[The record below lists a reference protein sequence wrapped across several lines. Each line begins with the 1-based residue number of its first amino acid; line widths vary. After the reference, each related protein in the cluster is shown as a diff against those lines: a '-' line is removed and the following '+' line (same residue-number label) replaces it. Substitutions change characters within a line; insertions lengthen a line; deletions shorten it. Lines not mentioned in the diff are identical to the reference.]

1 MVDAAAVTKPSV
13 SVKFLCSYGGK
24 ILPRHPDGK
33 LRYHGGHTR
42 LLSVHRSV
50 SFSELLAKMG
60 DLCGSEEVTLRCQLP
75 TEDLDALVSI
85 KSDEDLANLIEEYD
99 LAASPSQTLK
109 IRAFLFVPK
118 SSPRSV
124 VSPNG
129 SRSALARS
137 ALPPLPSGGR
147 RRCVHQA
154 PMMTPVAPI
163 WYEKP
168 TSKVARHVPRN
179 SGHELTAEENGY
191 VVHLYDY
198 TLLNLDL
205 CYSFSFLM
213 FMIMHNSD
221 EKLNRLRGHPTHLAS
236 PRLKFPNVG
245 AVKSSKLV
253 GDKLPMWG

>member
-1 MVDAAAVTKPSV
+1 MVDAAAETKLSAA
-13 SVKFLCSYGGK
+13 SAGGAVKFLCSYGGK

-42 LLSVHRSV
+42 LLSVHRSI

-85 KSDEDLANLIEEYD
+85 KSVEDLANLIEEYD
-99 LAASPSQTLK
+99 LAASPSQTLR

-137 ALPPLPSGGR
+137 VLPPLPSGAR
-147 RRCVHQA
+147 RRCVHQG
-154 PMMTPVAPI
+154 PVMMPVAPI
-163 WYEKP
+163 W
-168 TSKVARHVPRN
+168 N
-179 SGHELTAEENGY
+179 
-191 VVHLYDY
+191 
-198 TLLNLDL
+198 
-205 CYSFSFLM
+205 
-213 FMIMHNSD
+213 
-221 EKLNRLRGHPTHLAS
+221 
-236 PRLKFPNVG
+236 
-245 AVKSSKLV
+245 
-253 GDKLPMWG
+253 